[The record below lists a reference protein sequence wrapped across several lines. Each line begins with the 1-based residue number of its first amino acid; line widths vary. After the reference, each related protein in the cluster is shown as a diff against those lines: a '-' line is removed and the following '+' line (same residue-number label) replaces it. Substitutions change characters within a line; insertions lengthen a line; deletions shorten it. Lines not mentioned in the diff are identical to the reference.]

1 MLHTQE
7 VGGSKPPAPTTVL
20 SLRTFG
26 RLRAPGRLCEL
37 SADTLAKEVQVSDR
51 LKQSLMASRAEIE
64 AGLAEAEAEL
74 ARVRQRARELEELIA
89 LGTATLLAAEMISG
103 GSKATVSA
111 FPTSSHPTASSPSA
125 AELAAAHERSKEDL
139 QQRLAKQK

>member
-1 MLHTQE
+1 M
-7 VGGSKPPAPTTVL
+7 
-20 SLRTFG
+20 
-26 RLRAPGRLCEL
+26 
-37 SADTLAKEVQVSDR
+37 SDR

-103 GSKATVSA
+103 GA
-111 FPTSSHPTASSPSA
+111 
-125 AELAAAHERSKEDL
+125 RSNSNW
-139 QQRLAKQK
+139 